1 MSELPGTAFDLD
13 PDLVAAFRAGRLD
26 DEELARLADQVSR
39 VLPFRAELPNPLAA
53 SLVRVAERVGGDE
66 ALLRWL
72 DGFPGRP
79 RLTARLFWLIDVL
92 DRYSAADGV
101 LEALGELRARD
112 PFPHGLEGHLV
123 PDTASYTLASLG
135 EEIQELLGRDRL
147 ADAGNLAFRALA
159 LRIMG
164 YRTDVIE
171 FVASEHTAKNLM
183 IRAVKAAPPGDRQ
196 FVREY
201 NELKQFWGITPYLE
215 RLLGEPFQLLLL

>member
-1 MSELPGTAFDLD
+1 MSELPSTAFDLD

-79 RLTARLFWLIDVL
+79 RLTARLFWVIDVL

-135 EEIQELLGRDRL
+135 EEIQELLAQDRL
-147 ADAGNLAFRALA
+147 EDAGNLALRALA
-159 LRIMG
+159 LLSDI
-164 YRTDVIE
+164 
-171 FVASEHTAKNLM
+171 AP
-183 IRAVKAAPPGDRQ
+183 RAAERDWHAADLGLAVRSLWDRLRPLVEPDRPVDGDAGSPR
-196 FVREY
+196 
-201 NELKQFWGITPYLE
+201 
-215 RLLGEPFQLLLL
+215 

>member
-79 RLTARLFWLIDVL
+79 RLTARLFWVIDVL

-135 EEIQELLGRDRL
+135 EEIQELLAQDRL
-147 ADAGNLAFRALA
+147 EDAGNLALRALA
-159 LRIMG
+159 LLSDIAPRAAELDWHAADLG
-164 YRTDVIE
+164 LAVRSLWDRLRPL
-171 FVASEHTAKNLM
+171 VAPARPVDGDAE
-183 IRAVKAAPPGDRQ
+183 APR
-196 FVREY
+196 
-201 NELKQFWGITPYLE
+201 
-215 RLLGEPFQLLLL
+215 

>member
-79 RLTARLFWLIDVL
+79 RLTARLFWVIDLL

-112 PFPHGLEGHLV
+112 PFPHGLKGHLV

-135 EEIQELLGRDRL
+135 QEIQELLGRDRL
-147 ADAGNLAFRALA
+147 EDAGNLALRALA
-159 LRIMG
+159 LLSDI
-164 YRTDVIE
+164 
-171 FVASEHTAKNLM
+171 AP
-183 IRAVKAAPPGDRQ
+183 RAAELDWQAADLGPAVRSLWDRLRPLVEPDRPVDGDAGSPR
-196 FVREY
+196 
-201 NELKQFWGITPYLE
+201 
-215 RLLGEPFQLLLL
+215 

>member
-1 MSELPGTAFDLD
+1 MFELPSTAFDLD

-26 DEELARLADQVSR
+26 DEEVARLADQVSR
-39 VLPFRAELPNPLAA
+39 VLAFRAELPNPLAA

-79 RLTARLFWLIDVL
+79 RLTARLFWVIDVL

-123 PDTASYTLASLG
+123 PVTASYTLASLG
-135 EEIQELLGRDRL
+135 EEIQDLLRRDRL
-147 ADAGNLAFRALA
+147 EDAGNLALRALA
-159 LRIMG
+159 LLSDIAPRAAEL
-164 YRTDVIE
+164 DWHAADLE
-171 FVASEHTAKNLM
+171 
-183 IRAVKAAPPGDRQ
+183 RAVRSLWDRLRPLVGPDQSVEGDAESPR
-196 FVREY
+196 
-201 NELKQFWGITPYLE
+201 
-215 RLLGEPFQLLLL
+215 

>member
-79 RLTARLFWLIDVL
+79 RLTARLFWVIDVL

-135 EEIQELLGRDRL
+135 EEIQELLAQDRL
-147 ADAGNLAFRALA
+147 EDAGNLALRALA
-159 LRIMG
+159 LLSDI
-164 YRTDVIE
+164 
-171 FVASEHTAKNLM
+171 AP
-183 IRAVKAAPPGDRQ
+183 RAAELDWQAADLALAVRSLWDRLRPLVEPDRPVDGDAGSPR
-196 FVREY
+196 
-201 NELKQFWGITPYLE
+201 
-215 RLLGEPFQLLLL
+215 

>member
-1 MSELPGTAFDLD
+1 MSELPSTAFDLD
-13 PDLVAAFRAGRLD
+13 PDLVAAFRADRLD

-66 ALLRWL
+66 ALLQWL

-79 RLTARLFWLIDVL
+79 RLTARLLWVIDVL

-101 LEALGELRARD
+101 LRALGELRARD

-135 EEIQELLGRDRL
+135 AEIQQLLGRDRL
-147 ADAGNLAFRALA
+147 ADAGNLALRALA
-159 LRIMG
+159 LLSDI
-164 YRTDVIE
+164 
-171 FVASEHTAKNLM
+171 AP
-183 IRAVKAAPPGDRQ
+183 RAAELDRRAADLGPAVESLRDRLRPLVGPDRPEDGDAESPR
-196 FVREY
+196 
-201 NELKQFWGITPYLE
+201 
-215 RLLGEPFQLLLL
+215 

>member
-79 RLTARLFWLIDVL
+79 RLTARLFWVIDVL

-159 LRIMG
+159 LLSDI
-164 YRTDVIE
+164 
-171 FVASEHTAKNLM
+171 AP
-183 IRAVKAAPPGDRQ
+183 RAAELDWHAADLGLTVRSLWDRLRPLVEPDRPVDGDAESPR
-196 FVREY
+196 
-201 NELKQFWGITPYLE
+201 
-215 RLLGEPFQLLLL
+215 

>member
-1 MSELPGTAFDLD
+1 MSELPSTAFDLD

-79 RLTARLFWLIDVL
+79 RLTARLFWVIDVL

-112 PFPHGLEGHLV
+112 PFPHGLKGHLV

-135 EEIQELLGRDRL
+135 QEIQELLGRDRL
-147 ADAGNLAFRALA
+147 EDAGNLALRALA
-159 LRIMG
+159 LLSDI
-164 YRTDVIE
+164 
-171 FVASEHTAKNLM
+171 AP
-183 IRAVKAAPPGDRQ
+183 RAAELDWQAADLGLAVRSLWDRLRPLLAPAPPVDGDAESPR
-196 FVREY
+196 
-201 NELKQFWGITPYLE
+201 
-215 RLLGEPFQLLLL
+215 

>member
-1 MSELPGTAFDLD
+1 MSELPSTVFDLD

-79 RLTARLFWLIDVL
+79 RLTARLFWVIDVL

-135 EEIQELLGRDRL
+135 QEIQELLGRDRL
-147 ADAGNLAFRALA
+147 EDAGNLALRALA
-159 LRIMG
+159 LLSDI
-164 YRTDVIE
+164 
-171 FVASEHTAKNLM
+171 AP
-183 IRAVKAAPPGDRQ
+183 RAAELDWQAADLALAVRSLWDRLRPLVEPDRPVDGDAESPR
-196 FVREY
+196 
-201 NELKQFWGITPYLE
+201 
-215 RLLGEPFQLLLL
+215 